1 MQAKPMS
8 ASRTYM
14 TDIVL
19 PPDTNYHGT
28 MFGGK
33 VMAYVDKIA
42 SVAAMRHCRSA
53 VVTAS
58 NDSLDFLHPIRVG
71 QAICLEA
78 FVTWTHT
85 TSMEIFVQVE
95 SEDLLTGERH
105 LTATSYLTFVAIDG
119 NGKSIPV
126 PPVYPETEEEKFH
139 YNSAQDRYRI
149 RKERR
154 EHRKQ
159 HQKFYDAQGQSQQD

>member
-1 MQAKPMS
+1 MDAKPMS

-19 PPDTNYHGT
+19 PPDTNHHGT
-28 MFGGK
+28 IFGGK

-42 SVAAMRHCRSA
+42 SVAAMRHCRKP

-58 NDSLDFLHPIRVG
+58 TDSLDFLNPIRVG

-78 FVTWTHT
+78 MVTWTHK
-85 TSMEIFVQVE
+85 TSMEVYVQVE
-95 SEDLLTGERH
+95 SEDLLTGERL
-105 LTATSYLTFVAIDG
+105 LTATSYLTFVALDKE
-119 NGKSIPV
+119 GKAVPV
-126 PPVYPETEEEKFH
+126 PPVYPETEAEKFH
-139 YNSAQDRYRI
+139 FETAQNRYRI

-154 EHRKQ
+154 LYRSQ
-159 HQKFYDAQGQSQQD
+159 HQKYYGIQP

>member
-28 MFGGK
+28 IFGGK
-33 VMAYVDKIA
+33 VMAYVDKVA
-42 SVAAMRHCRSA
+42 SVTAMRHARA
-53 VVTAS
+53 MVVTAS
-58 NDSLDFLHPIRVG
+58 TDSLDFLKPIRVG

-78 FVTWTHT
+78 YVTWTHK
-85 TSMEIFVQVE
+85 TSMEVFVQVE
-95 SEDLLTGERH
+95 AEDLTTGERH
-105 LTATSYLTFVAIDG
+105 LTGTSYLTFVAVDDE
-119 NGKSIPV
+119 GKAMLV

-139 YNSAQDRYRI
+139 FNSAEDRYRI

-154 EHRKQ
+154 EHRQ
-159 HQKFYDAQGQSQQD
+159 NYQEFYEAQQSETVS